1 MERILTIKT
10 YQYNIPRQ
18 ITHRKLFPSNM
29 ILMII
34 WREEVYIYLQFNY
47 LGYLLSFLIQMFN
60 MLLSVSLFGIRFF
73 NASIYLKHIYVHD
86 KANTLPRMRRSL

>member
-34 WREEVYIYLQFNY
+34 WREEVYIIAVQLI
-47 LGYLLSFLIQMFN
+47 GYMLTFLIQMFN
-60 MLLSVSLFGIRFF
+60 MLLPVSLFGIRFF
-73 NASIYLKHIYVHD
+73 NTSIYLKHIYVYD
-86 KANTLPRMRRSL
+86 KDNTLPRMRKSL